1 MKAVVIN
8 RYGAAD
14 VLEYREVEKP
24 AINDDE
30 ILVEVYASS
39 VNPVDWKVRQGHLK
53 VITGRK
59 FPRILGCDFAG
70 RIADVGGDIK
80 NYKTGDE
87 VFGMVSALQG
97 GAYAEY
103 VRVRPKNISAKPKN
117 LNFEQA
123 AAVPLAGLTALQSLR
138 RLGKIKQ
145 GNRVL
150 INGCSGGVGSCAVQI
165 AKSFGAQ
172 VTGICS
178 AKNIEF
184 SKNLGADNI
193 IDYTR
198 ENILERNETYDIFFD
213 AVANQ
218 SFPQIKKLL
227 TKHGI
232 YITTLPSS
240 IEFIMSML
248 TSLSRGKK
256 LKAIFV
262 KPDAG
267 DLDYLKNLIENNK
280 LHPAIDKSFVLSD
293 VRQAHLYS
301 ETGRVRGKI
310 TLRIK

>member
-24 AINDDE
+24 GINNSE

-39 VNPVDWKVRQGHLK
+39 VNPVDWKVRQGQMK
-53 VITGRK
+53 IITGKR

-70 RIADVGGDIK
+70 KVVEVGKNIK
-80 NYKTGDE
+80 NYKAGDE
-87 VFGMVSALQG
+87 VFGMVSALHG

-103 VRVRPKNISAKPKN
+103 LTVRPKNISANPKN
-117 LNFEQA
+117 LDFEQA
-123 AAVPLAGLTALQSLR
+123 AAVPLAGMTALQSLR
-138 RLGKIKQ
+138 NLGKIKQ
-145 GNRVL
+145 GDKVL
-150 INGCSGGVGSCAVQI
+150 INGCSGGVGSFAIQI

-178 AKNIEF
+178 GKNIEF
-184 SKNLGADNI
+184 SRHLGADNI

-198 ENILERNETYDIFFD
+198 ENILGKNETYDIFFD
-213 AVANQ
+213 VVANQ
-218 SFPQIKKLL
+218 LFPQIKRLL
-227 TKHGI
+227 TKKGI
-232 YITTLPSS
+232 YITTLPSLR
-240 IEFIMSML
+240 EVIMSVL

-256 LKAIFV
+256 LKTIFV

-267 DLDYLKNLIENNK
+267 DLSYLKNLIENNK
-280 LHPAIDKSFVLSD
+280 LHPAIDKSFALKD
-293 VRQAHLYS
+293 IQQAHSYS

-310 TLRIK
+310 TLKIK